1 MHPVRLL
8 LRISRAGKTS
18 APGWL
23 DPNYQT
29 DFLLGLDVICSQQ
42 TQPMKRLDSNQTK
55 PQPLSLV
62 YTSLLICDA
71 AALVR
76 ESKLFHVC
84 PHCRSNQP
92 HKARRRRPDPSYSY
106 MSTALDQPNTTPL
119 SNLNSIYY
127 VDLEGKSMPEM
138 LYTALSLMC
147 LLHWLWIMLANPFV
161 RLLLR
166 DNDQHAHMK

>member
-92 HKARRRRPDPSYSY
+92 HKARRRRPDPCYSY
-106 MSTALDQPNTTPL
+106 MSTALDQPNTTL
-119 SNLNSIYY
+119 LWNLNSIYY
-127 VDLEGKSMPEM
+127 VDLEGNSTGLKC
-138 LYTALSLMC
+138 YTQPSLWC
-147 LLHWLWIMLANPFV
+147 ACFIGFE
-161 RLLLR
+161 
-166 DNDQHAHMK
+166 